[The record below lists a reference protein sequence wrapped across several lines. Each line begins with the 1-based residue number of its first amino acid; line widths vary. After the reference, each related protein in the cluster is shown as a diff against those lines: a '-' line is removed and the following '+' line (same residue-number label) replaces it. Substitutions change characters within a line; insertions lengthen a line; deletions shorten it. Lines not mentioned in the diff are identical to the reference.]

1 MTPHALQITPS
12 RAGRPLALLAI
23 AQLFGMTL
31 WFSATAVLPSLR
43 EAWSLTPTQAAW
55 LTAAVQLGFVIG
67 ALGSALFNLPD
78 VLPPRRMVAAAAVLG
93 AVFNAL
99 LALVVNS
106 IGPALALRFATG
118 VCLAGVYPPGMK
130 IAAGHAS
137 GRERGFA
144 IGILVGALTL
154 GSATPHL
161 VAALVQDRLP
171 DRAVLLT
178 ASALA
183 LMGAVLVHRFVSDG
197 PYAAP
202 PARFDRRQVGRVL
215 RDRPLL
221 LANLGYLGHMWELY
235 AMWAWLAVFLAEG
248 IRMRETVRLLPGW
261 PHVKSAL
268 SPEMGRDLEQLVMV
282 ESRCTAFAIIGVAG
296 CIGAIAGGWLADR
309 IGRTTVTIGA
319 MAFSGLCCVLSP
331 WFYAA
336 PLAAM
341 IAFGIVWG
349 ASIIADSAQFSA
361 AVSELSDPAYIGTA
375 LTLQTSLGFAL
386 TLATIWGLPLIAEQ
400 IGWRYAF
407 LVLAPGPFLGCIAM
421 AALRRRPESLRLAAG
436 HR

>member
-1 MTPHALQITPS
+1 MSYAHRQ
-12 RAGRPLALLAI
+12 LALLAI

-43 EAWSLTPTQAAW
+43 VAWSLTPTQAAW
-55 LTAAVQLGFVIG
+55 LTAAVQLGFVVG
-67 ALGSALFNLPD
+67 ALGSALLNLPD
-78 VLPPRRMVAAAAVLG
+78 VLPPRRMCAAAAVLG
-93 AVFNAL
+93 AGCNVL
-99 LALVVNS
+99 LALAVDS

-144 IGILVGALTL
+144 IGVLVGALTL

-161 VAALVQDRLP
+161 LAALVQDRLP

-183 LMGAVLVHRFVSDG
+183 LLSAVLVIRFVGDG

-202 PARFDRRQVGRVL
+202 PARFDRRQIGRVL

-235 AMWAWLAVFLAEG
+235 AMWAWLAVFLADALASRASHAMVAG
-248 IRMRETVRLLPGW
+248 S
-261 PHVKSAL
+261 PH
-268 SPEMGRDLEQLVMV
+268 DLVQP
-282 ESRCTAFAIIGVAG
+282 RFAAFAIIGVSG
-296 CIGAIAGGWLADR
+296 CLGAVAGGRLADR
-309 IGRTTVTIGA
+309 IGRTAVTIGA
-319 MAFSGLCCVLSP
+319 MAISGTCCILSP

-336 PLAAM
+336 PLGAM
-341 IAFGIVWG
+341 LAFGLVWG

-361 AVSELSDPAYIGTA
+361 SVSELSDPAYIGTA
-375 LTLQTSLGFAL
+375 LALQTSLGFAL
-386 TLATIWGLPLIAEQ
+386 TLVTIWGLPLIAEN
-400 IGWRYAF
+400 IGWRWAF

>member
-1 MTPHALQITPS
+1 MSYAHRQ
-12 RAGRPLALLAI
+12 LALLAI
-23 AQLFGMTL
+23 SQLLGMTL

-43 EAWSLTPTQAAW
+43 IAWSLTPTQSAW
-55 LTAAVQLGFVIG
+55 LTAAVQLGFVVG
-67 ALGSALFNLPD
+67 ALSSALFNLPD
-78 VLPPRRMVAAAAVLG
+78 VLPPRRMCAAAAVLG
-93 AVFNAL
+93 AGCNVL

-137 GRERGFA
+137 GRERGYA

-161 VAALVQDRLP
+161 LAALVQDRLP
-171 DRAVLLT
+171 DRAVLLG

-183 LMGAVLVHRFVSDG
+183 LLGAVLVIRFVGDG

-202 PARFDRRQVGRVL
+202 PARFDRRQIGRVL

-235 AMWAWLAVFLAEG
+235 AMWAWLAVFLGEG
-248 IRMRETVRLLPGW
+248 IRVRQ
-261 PHVKSAL
+261 SAH
-268 SPEMGRDLEQLVMV
+268 SPEMSEKLVLI
-282 ESRCTAFAIIGVAG
+282 ESRFMAFAIIGVAG
-296 CIGAIAGGWLADR
+296 CLGAIAGGRLADR

-319 MAFSGLCCVLSP
+319 MALSGLCCVLSP

-349 ASIIADSAQFSA
+349 ATIIADSAQFSA
-361 AVSELSDPAYIGTA
+361 SVSELSDPAYIGTA
-375 LTLQTSLGFAL
+375 LALQTSLGFAL
-386 TLATIWGLPLIAEQ
+386 TLVTIWGLPLIAEHT
-400 IGWRYAF
+400 GWRWAF

-436 HR
+436 RR

>member
-1 MTPHALQITPS
+1 MSHAHRQ
-12 RAGRPLALLAI
+12 LALLAI

-43 EAWSLTPTQAAW
+43 DAWSLTPTQAAW
-55 LTAAVQLGFVIG
+55 LTAAVQLGFVVG

-78 VLPPRRMVAAAAVLG
+78 VLPPRRMCAAAAVLG
-93 AVFNAL
+93 AGFNVL
-99 LALVVNS
+99 LALVVDS
-106 IGPALALRFATG
+106 IGPALVLRFATG
-118 VCLAGVYPPGMK
+118 MCLAGVYPPAMK

-161 VAALVQDRLP
+161 IAALVQDRLP

-183 LMGAVLVHRFVSDG
+183 VLGAVLVARFVVDG
-197 PYAAP
+197 PYASP
-202 PARFDRRQVGRVL
+202 PARFDRRQIGRVL
-215 RDRPLL
+215 HDRPLL

-235 AMWAWLAVFLAEG
+235 AMWAWLAVFLAEA
-248 IRMRETVRLLPGW
+248 LA
-261 PHVKSAL
+261 PHPTIASA
-268 SPEMGRDLEQLVMV
+268 PHDLVTPRV
-282 ESRCTAFAIIGVAG
+282 AAFAIIGVSG
-296 CIGAIAGGWLADR
+296 CLGAVAGGWLADR

-319 MAFSGLCCVLSP
+319 MAISGSCCILSA

-336 PLAAM
+336 PLGAM
-341 IAFGIVWG
+341 LAFGLVWG

-361 AVSELSDPAYIGTA
+361 SVSELSNPSYMGTA
-375 LTLQTSLGFAL
+375 LALQTSLGFAL
-386 TLATIWGLPLIAEQ
+386 TLVTIWGLPLIAEH
-400 IGWRYAF
+400 IGWRWAF

-421 AALRRRPESLRLAAG
+421 AALRRHPESLRLAAG